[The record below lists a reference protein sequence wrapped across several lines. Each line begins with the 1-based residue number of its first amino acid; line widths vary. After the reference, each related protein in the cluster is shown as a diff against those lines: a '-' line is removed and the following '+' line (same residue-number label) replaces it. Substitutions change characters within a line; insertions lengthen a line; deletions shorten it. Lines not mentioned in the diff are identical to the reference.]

1 MESKAQAKWIRMSP
15 RKVRRVV
22 NEIRGKRC
30 VEALNK
36 LEFMPFA
43 AAREVQ
49 KVVNSAMY
57 NLIHSEKHP
66 VSKNIVEQMKIAE
79 AYADQGPTLPPRF
92 RARARGRAA
101 PILKRTSHITIVI
114 SDV

>member
-1 MESKAQAKWIRMSP
+1 MQSKAQAKWIRMSP

-22 NEIRGKRC
+22 NEIRGKKC
-30 VEALNK
+30 GEAMEK

-43 AAREVQ
+43 AAREVR
-49 KVVNSAMY
+49 KVVNAAMY
-57 NLIHSEKHP
+57 NLIHNEKAP
-66 VSKNIVEQMKIAE
+66 ISKNVVEQMKIVE
-79 AYADQGPTLPPRF
+79 AFADQGPTLPPRF

-101 PILKRTSHITIVI
+101 PILKRTSHITLVL

>member
-1 MESKAQAKWIRMSP
+1 MQSKAQAKWIRMSP

-22 NEIRGKRC
+22 NEIRGKK
-30 VEALNK
+30 AGDAMHK
-36 LEFMPFA
+36 LEFMPYA
-43 AAREVQ
+43 AAREVR

-57 NLIHSEKHP
+57 NLIHSEKNP
-66 VSKNIVEQMKIAE
+66 VSKNIVEEMKIVE
-79 AYADQGPTLPPRF
+79 AYCDQGPTLPPRF

-101 PILKRTSHITIVI
+101 PILKRTSHITVVL